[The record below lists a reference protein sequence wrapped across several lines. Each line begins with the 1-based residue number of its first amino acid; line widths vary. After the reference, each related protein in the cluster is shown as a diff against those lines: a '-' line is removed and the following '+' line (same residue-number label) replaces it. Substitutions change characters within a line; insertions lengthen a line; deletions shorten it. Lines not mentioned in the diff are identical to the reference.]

1 MDAKNQLGQT
11 AVHLAAK
18 DGADEILT
26 KLIQSNASVNCRD
39 TAGYTPLHVSLFLKI
54 LCNNDQTKI

>member
-1 MDAKNQLGQT
+1 LKCGYRSLDAKDEIGQT

-18 DGADEILT
+18 SGADEILN

-39 TAGYTPLHVSLFLKI
+39 TAGYTPMHVNFI
-54 LCNNDQTKI
+54 MYY